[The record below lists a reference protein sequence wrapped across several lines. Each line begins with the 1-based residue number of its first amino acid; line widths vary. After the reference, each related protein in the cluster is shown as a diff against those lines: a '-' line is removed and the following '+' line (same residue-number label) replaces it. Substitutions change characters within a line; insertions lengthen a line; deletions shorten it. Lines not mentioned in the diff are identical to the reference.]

1 MHYESHNFIDNFL
14 TIKNKINLIFD
25 RIDAEFSFD
34 YLNAQQIKN
43 MFCKFFPCME
53 ADEIRKL
60 TEHLDKNRSQTV
72 SEDGITA
79 SEVTRHLIKFSN
91 SSSSAVANLGLI
103 RDCLV

>member
-1 MHYESHNFIDNFL
+1 
-14 TIKNKINLIFD
+14 
-25 RIDAEFSFD
+25 
-34 YLNAQQIKN
+34 

-60 TEHLDKNRSQTV
+60 TEHLDKNISQMV

-79 SEVTRHLIKFSN
+79 SEVTRHLITFSN

-103 RDCLV
+103 RDYLV